1 MEITET
7 LNQDLHR
14 EFKIVVG
21 AKDLDEKLTGR
32 LAEMQPRVHLK
43 GFRPGKAPV
52 SFLKKTY
59 GKSLMGEIVNNVIN
73 ESSEQALKDR
83 SLKPATAPKVDFLNE
98 LETVVNGKADLEFTI
113 KVDLMPEFEIGSL
126 SGLEAERLV
135 ADVQDSD
142 VEEALQRLTDS
153 QKVFAPKGAGAEA
166 EKGDMVTI
174 DFEGKIGGEPFDG
187 GKGEKFDLVLGSGR
201 FLPGFE
207 DQLTGAR
214 TGEERTV
221 KITFPADYGRPDIAG
236 KEAEFSVAVKMV
248 KAAEPVPIDDKLANS
263 LNVETLTGL
272 MDLVRNQ
279 IRTDFTR
286 ASRGHLKRRILDA
299 LDAAYD
305 FPLPP
310 GMVETEFNA
319 IWRQL
324 QAEIARDGKTPEE
337 ESKTEEELKAEYHAI
352 AERRVRLGLI
362 LAKIGEQNGLQVS
375 QEELNRAVAARARQ
389 FPGQEQQVYQYIAN
403 NAQALA
409 ELRVPLFEDKVID
422 FIAELIQ
429 VNDRKVGRDILFL
442 DPDAAA
448 EKLDGADAAKKAK
461 PKSGEKAKA
470 KKK

>member
-422 FIAELIQ
+422 FISELIQ

>member
-248 KAAEPVPIDDKLANS
+248 KEAEPVPIDDKLANS

-422 FIAELIQ
+422 FISELIQ